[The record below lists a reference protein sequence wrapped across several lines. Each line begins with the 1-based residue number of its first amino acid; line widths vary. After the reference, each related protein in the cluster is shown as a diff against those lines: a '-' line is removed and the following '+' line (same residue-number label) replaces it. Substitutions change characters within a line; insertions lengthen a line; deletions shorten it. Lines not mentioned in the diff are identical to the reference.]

1 MVGDLSKTEFQNLTN
16 DYRNDL
22 ILSLVDTPFKLGYRM
37 PAEWERH
44 EATWLSWPKDPTT
57 FPSHIV
63 DKVES
68 IYVEMVEALASG
80 ERVNILVDNE
90 DSEKKVYS
98 IINSTKNVVFQ
109 EIKSVDV
116 WVRDYG
122 PIFVKNNGVVATK
135 WIFNAWGNKY
145 DDLKLDNQ
153 TGQEIAASTRLPIF
167 KPGIV
172 LEGGSIDAN
181 GVGTMLTTR
190 QCLLNR
196 NRNPRLSQNEISSY
210 LMEYLG
216 ATNIIWLQSGIAGDD
231 TDGHVDDIARF
242 VNGNTI
248 VYMREEDAT
257 DEDYTPLKQNYEI
270 LKMAKDQDGRKL
282 DLIPIPMPKKK
293 VRSNEGRLPASYANF
308 YIGNSAVLVP
318 TYGDKNDDKA
328 LEIIKSLFP
337 DRKVLGIECSPLVFG
352 FGSIHCVTQQQP
364 ALFP

>member
-1 MVGDLSKTEFQNLTN
+1 MVGDLSETEFQNLTN

-57 FPSHIV
+57 FPTHII

-90 DSEKKVYS
+90 DSEKKVSS

-109 EIKSVDV
+109 KINSVDV

-122 PIFVKNNGVVATK
+122 PIFVKNSRVAATK

-145 DDLKLDNQ
+145 DDLKSDNQ
-153 TGQEIAASTRLPIF
+153 TGLEIAASTRLPIF

-181 GVGTMLTTR
+181 GVGTILTTR

-242 VNGNTI
+242 VNVNTI
-248 VYMREEDAT
+248 AYMLEDDAS
-257 DEDYTPLKQNYEI
+257 DEDYTPLKKNYEI
-270 LKMAKDQDGRKL
+270 LKLAKDQDGRKL
-282 DLIPIPMPKKK
+282 DLVPIPMPKKK
-293 VRSNEGRLPASYANF
+293 VRSKEGRLPASYANF
-308 YIGNSAVLVP
+308 YIGNSVVLVP
-318 TYGDKNDDKA
+318 TYSDKNDDRA

-337 DRKVLGIECSPLVFG
+337 GRKVVSIECSPLVFG

-364 ALFP
+364 D

>member
-1 MVGDLSKTEFQNLTN
+1 MVGDLSETEFQVHTN
-16 DYRNDL
+16 GFRNDL
-22 ILSLVDTPFKLGYRM
+22 MLSLVDTPFKQGYRM
-37 PAEWERH
+37 PAEWGEH

-57 FPSHIV
+57 FPSDII

-90 DSEKKVYS
+90 ISEKKVS
-98 IINSTKNVVFQ
+98 SRIDSKNNVVFQ
-109 EIKSVDV
+109 KIKSVDV

-122 PIFVKNNGVVATK
+122 PIFIKNSGLAATK

-145 DDLKLDNQ
+145 DDLKSDDQ
-153 TGQEIAASTRLPIF
+153 TGLEIAASTQLPIF

-181 GVGTMLTTR
+181 GVGTVLTSR

-248 VYMREEDAT
+248 VYMLEEDET

-282 DLIPIPMPKKK
+282 DLIPMPKKK
-293 VRSNEGRLPASYANF
+293 VKSNEGRLPASYANF

>member
-57 FPSHIV
+57 FPSDII

-90 DSEKKVYS
+90 DSEKKVS
-98 IINSTKNVVFQ
+98 SFINSTKNVVFQ

-122 PIFVKNNGVVATK
+122 PIFVKNSEVAATK

-153 TGQEIAASTRLPIF
+153 TGQEIAASNFQTGHCSR
-167 KPGIV
+167 G
-172 LEGGSIDAN
+172 
-181 GVGTMLTTR
+181 R
-190 QCLLNR
+190 LNR
-196 NRNPRLSQNEISSY
+196 CQRGWNNAHY
-210 LMEYLG
+210 
-216 ATNIIWLQSGIAGDD
+216 
-231 TDGHVDDIARF
+231 
-242 VNGNTI
+242 
-248 VYMREEDAT
+248 
-257 DEDYTPLKQNYEI
+257 K
-270 LKMAKDQDGRKL
+270 
-282 DLIPIPMPKKK
+282 
-293 VRSNEGRLPASYANF
+293 
-308 YIGNSAVLVP
+308 AVL
-318 TYGDKNDDKA
+318 T
-328 LEIIKSLFP
+328 
-337 DRKVLGIECSPLVFG
+337 
-352 FGSIHCVTQQQP
+352 
-364 ALFP
+364 